1 MQSLIFH
8 PFPSPHTTIHTLPI
22 PTPGPGELLIR
33 VSHAASNLKDY
44 AHPTA
49 QNRSLNSG
57 DDMSGV
63 VCAVGVASSTS
74 PSSSSSLA
82 PQQQRRHFRTGD
94 RVAAFH
100 PMNTPHG
107 TYAEYAIAP
116 AYTTVRIPR
125 WMGWEAAATVPL
137 VAFTAAVTVWRR
149 LGFRAPWEMQ
159 DQDQDRG
166 NEKGKR
172 NRCPLIVYGAG
183 SALGCLVIQ
192 LAKAIGVGPIVAVAG
207 SSQTHVAEFLE
218 LGGGDGKTDV
228 LLDYRCGRAMW
239 VNDARQA
246 LGSLQVKHAVDCIS
260 KNGTWVPLVEL
271 VGEGGVVSVNNGAE
285 KYDGSELE
293 NSEAKILYTFVGSVH
308 EGAYKP
314 NMPKQPSKEDAQGD
328 VAFAEEFAVC
338 TFNFLRDLYPV
349 VSPIRWA
356 FRNLANQHMRK
367 GVPIS
372 RIETMPNI
380 IRAGLVGES
389 ARKRSGQTTSLDQ
402 N

>member
-1 MQSLIFH
+1 
-8 PFPSPHTTIHTLPI
+8 
-22 PTPGPGELLIR
+22 
-33 VSHAASNLKDY
+33 
-44 AHPTA
+44 
-49 QNRSLNSG
+49 
-57 DDMSGV
+57 MSGV
-63 VCAVGVASSTS
+63 VCAVGVTTSTS
-74 PSSSSSLA
+74 SSSSSSSSSSLA
-82 PQQQRRHFRTGD
+82 PQQQRRRHFRTGD

-116 AYTTVRIPR
+116 AYTTIRIPD

-159 DQDQDRG
+159 DQDQDQDQDRG
-166 NEKGKR
+166 NEKGKE

-207 SSQTHVAEFLE
+207 ASQAHVAGFLE
-218 LGGGDGKTDV
+218 LDNDDGDGETDV
-228 LLDYRCGRAMW
+228 LLDYRRGRTMW

-260 KNGTWVPLVEL
+260 KNETWVPLVEL

-285 KYDGSELE
+285 KYDGSEVD
-293 NSEAKILYTFVGSVH
+293 NSGAKILYTFVGTVH

-314 NMPKQPSKEDAQGD
+314 NMPKQPSKEDANGD
-328 VAFAEEFAVC
+328 VAFAEKFAVC
-338 TFNFLRDLYPV
+338 TFNFLRDLDPV
-349 VSPIRWA
+349 VFSVRQLLWS
-356 FRNLANQHMRK
+356 
-367 GVPIS
+367 IS
-372 RIETMPNI
+372 ICER
-380 IRAGLVGES
+380 
-389 ARKRSGQTTSLDQ
+389 
-402 N
+402 